1 LQPGGAQRGRS
12 LPSRAGS
19 SRRSCS
25 PSRGLCYKNRPQS
38 GSAKA
43 MIVNLNKYRKKR
55 EHTEAERRAAENRVR
70 FGRSKAARAKD
81 LREHEQA
88 EKSLEDKRLD

>member
-1 LQPGGAQRGRS
+1 LQPGGAQGGQS
-12 LPSRAGS
+12 LPSRAGR

-25 PSRGLCYKNRPQS
+25 PSRGLCYKNPPQS

-55 EHTEAERRAAENRVR
+55 EHTEGERRAAENRIR
-70 FGRSKAARAKD
+70 FGRGKAARAKD